1 MLSMNIP
8 LKQLFWVK
16 SVSMKIYTK
25 TGDSG
30 KTSLIGGK
38 RVLKS
43 DERIEAYGTVDELI
57 AYCGLLRD
65 TFHNEHYGN
74 ILIKIQ
80 DRLMAAASHL
90 AADGEEFEKD
100 LPKIYEKDVV
110 VLENEIDNMEE
121 VLAPLHSFI
130 LPGGHPTVSHCHI
143 ARTICRRAERKT
155 ILLAENTHIDPLVIK
170 YLNRLS
176 DFLFVLSR
184 LISKDLQAVEIPWKP
199 EL

>member
-1 MLSMNIP
+1 
-8 LKQLFWVK
+8 
-16 SVSMKIYTK
+16 MKIYTK

-43 DERIEAYGTVDELI
+43 DGRIEAYGTVDELI

-65 TFHNEHYGN
+65 SFHNEYYQK
-74 ILIKIQ
+74 IIIRIQ
-80 DRLMAAASHL
+80 DRLMVVSSLL
-90 AADGEEFEKD
+90 AADGVEFEKD
-100 LPKIYEKDVV
+100 LPKIYEQDVV
-110 VLENEIDNMEE
+110 SLEKEIDIMEDK
-121 VLAPLHSFI
+121 LPPLHSFV

-155 ILLAENTHIDPLVIK
+155 IFLAETTHIDLLVIK

-184 LISKDLQAVEIPWKP
+184 LISRDLNAAEIPWKP

>member
-1 MLSMNIP
+1 
-8 LKQLFWVK
+8 
-16 SVSMKIYTK
+16 MKIYTK
-25 TGDSG
+25 TGDKG

-43 DERIEAYGTVDELI
+43 DGRIDAYGTVDELI

-65 TFHNEHYGN
+65 LLHNKHQREVMTR
-74 ILIKIQ
+74 IQ
-80 DRLMAAASHL
+80 DRLMVSASLL

-100 LPKIYEKDVV
+100 LPKLNEKDIVF
-110 VLENEIDNMEE
+110 LEKEIDKMETE
-121 VLAPLHSFI
+121 LSPLRTFV
-130 LPGGHPTVSHCHI
+130 LPGGHPVVSHCHI

-155 ILLAENTHIDPLVIK
+155 IFLAENTHVDSLVIK

-184 LISKDLQAVEIPWKP
+184 LISKELKAEEIPWKP
-199 EL
+199 GL

>member
-1 MLSMNIP
+1 
-8 LKQLFWVK
+8 
-16 SVSMKIYTK
+16 MKIYTK
-25 TGDSG
+25 AGDTG
-30 KTSLIGGK
+30 KTSLIGGR

-65 TFHNEHYGN
+65 LFHNEYYQK
-74 ILIKIQ
+74 ILIRIQ
-80 DRLMAAASHL
+80 DRLMVVSSHL
-90 AADGEEFEKD
+90 AADGVEFEKD
-100 LPKIYEKDVV
+100 LPEIYEKDIV
-110 VLENEIDNMEE
+110 VLEKEIDIMEDQ
-121 VLAPLHSFI
+121 LPPLHSFV
-130 LPGGHPTVSHCHI
+130 LSGGHPTVSHCHI

-155 ILLAENTHIDPLVIK
+155 IFLAQITHIDPLVIK

-184 LISKDLQAVEIPWKP
+184 LISRDLNAIEIPWKP

>member
-1 MLSMNIP
+1 
-8 LKQLFWVK
+8 
-16 SVSMKIYTK
+16 MKIYTK
-25 TGDSG
+25 AGDTG
-30 KTSLIGGK
+30 KTSLIGGR

-65 TFHNEHYGN
+65 SFPNEYYQK
-74 ILIKIQ
+74 IIIRIQ
-80 DRLMAAASHL
+80 DRLMV
-90 AADGEEFEKD
+90 EFEKD
-100 LPKIYEKDVV
+100 LPKIYEKDIVV
-110 VLENEIDNMEE
+110 IEKEIDIMEDQ
-121 VLAPLHSFI
+121 LPPLHSFV
-130 LPGGHPTVSHCHI
+130 LSGGHPTVSHCHI

-155 ILLAENTHIDPLVIK
+155 IFLAQITHIDPLVIK

-184 LISKDLQAVEIPWKP
+184 LISRDLNATEIPWKP

>member
-1 MLSMNIP
+1 
-8 LKQLFWVK
+8 
-16 SVSMKIYTK
+16 MKIYTK
-25 TGDSG
+25 TGDTG

-43 DERIEAYGTVDELI
+43 DGRIEAYGTVDELV

-65 TFHNEHYGN
+65 SLHEEHYRE
-74 ILIKIQ
+74 ILIIVQ
-80 DRLMAAASHL
+80 DRLMVAASHL
-90 AADGEEFEKD
+90 AADGAEFEKD

-110 VLENEIDNMEE
+110 ILEKEIDGMEE
-121 VLAPLHSFI
+121 QLEPLHSFV
-130 LPGGHPTVSHCHI
+130 LPGGHTTVSHCHI

-155 ILLAENTHIDPLVIK
+155 ILLAETTHIDPLVIK

-176 DFLFVLSR
+176 DYLFVLSR
-184 LISKDLQAVEIPWKP
+184 LISKDLKAVEIPWKP

>member
-1 MLSMNIP
+1 
-8 LKQLFWVK
+8 
-16 SVSMKIYTK
+16 MKIYTK

-43 DERIEAYGTVDELI
+43 DGRIEAYGTVDELI

-65 TFHNEHYGN
+65 SLQSGN
-74 ILIKIQ
+74 SKNLLIKIQ
-80 DRLMAAASHL
+80 DRLMVAASLL
-90 AADGEEFEKD
+90 AADGEEFLQGLPRLSEDDIKLLEK
-100 LPKIYEKDVV
+100 
-110 VLENEIDNMEE
+110 EIDSMEE
-121 VLAPLHSFI
+121 KLPPLRSFV

-155 ILLAENTHIDPLVIK
+155 IHLSETTYVDPLVIK

-176 DFLFVLSR
+176 DYLFVLSR
-184 LISKDLQAVEIPWKP
+184 LISRELHAEEIPWKP
-199 EL
+199 GL